1 LNLYRNEMKDRIK
14 RLKEAVRRFDSSC
27 LLVAGDIMLDQFVWG
42 DVSRISPEAP
52 VPVVEVQKETM
63 LLGGAANVANN
74 LRAMGSPVILGGVV
88 GKDVMGENLRELAR
102 SRGIDATAVVDGI
115 RPTTIKTR
123 IIARG
128 QQVVRV
134 DRESNNS
141 LNDSSINALAEAFER
156 LAPGID
162 GIIVS
167 DYAKGVVSIRFM
179 DELRKISS
187 KRGIP
192 LLVDPKPANSHLYH
206 GVTLVTPNRQE
217 AEAMAGLEIKDAE
230 SLSQAA
236 QEIQGRLGTEAVLIT
251 WGSHGMAL
259 WQRENGLFTVPTM
272 AREVFDVTGAGD
284 TVVAAMAL
292 GIVNGLTF
300 PEAAYLAN
308 IAAGVVVGK
317 IGTATITAE
326 EIMEILE
333 K

>member
-1 LNLYRNEMKDRIK
+1 MEDRII
-14 RLKEAVRRFDSSC
+14 RLREAVRRFDSSC

-42 DVSRISPEAP
+42 EVSRISPEAP

-74 LRAMGSPVILGGVV
+74 LRALGSPVILGGVV
-88 GKDVMGENLRELAR
+88 GKDVMGETLKELAG
-102 SRGIDATAVVDGI
+102 SMGIDTAAVVDGI

-134 DRESNNS
+134 DRESNKS
-141 LNDSSINALAEAFER
+141 LNDSSMKALVEAFKR
-156 LAPGID
+156 MAPGID

-167 DYAKGVVSIRFM
+167 DYAKGAVAARFM

-187 KRGIP
+187 ERGIP

-217 AEAMAGLEIKDAE
+217 AEAMAGIEIKDTE
-230 SLSQAA
+230 SLNRAA
-236 QEIQGRLGTEAVLIT
+236 RQIQERLGTEAVLIT
-251 WGSHGMAL
+251 RGLHGMAL

-292 GIVNGLTF
+292 GIVNGLSF

-317 IGTATITAE
+317 IGTATVTAR

>member
-1 LNLYRNEMKDRIK
+1 MKDRIK

-52 VPVVEVQKETM
+52 VPVVKVQKETM

-74 LRAMGSPVILGGVV
+74 LRAMSSHVILSGVV
-88 GKDVMGENLRELAR
+88 GKDAMGENLRELAR
-102 SRGIDATAVVDGI
+102 SGGIDATAVVDGT

-134 DRESNNS
+134 DRENNNF
-141 LNDSSINALAEAFER
+141 LNDSSIKALAEAFER

-167 DYAKGVVSIRFM
+167 DYAKGVVSARFM
-179 DELRKISS
+179 DELRKISGE
-187 KRGIP
+187 RGIP

-217 AEAMAGLEIKDAE
+217 AEAMAGLEIKD
-230 SLSQAA
+230 
-236 QEIQGRLGTEAVLIT
+236 
-251 WGSHGMAL
+251 
-259 WQRENGLFTVPTM
+259 
-272 AREVFDVTGAGD
+272 
-284 TVVAAMAL
+284 
-292 GIVNGLTF
+292 
-300 PEAAYLAN
+300 
-308 IAAGVVVGK
+308 
-317 IGTATITAE
+317 
-326 EIMEILE
+326 
-333 K
+333 

>member
-1 LNLYRNEMKDRIK
+1 MKDRII

-88 GKDVMGENLRELAR
+88 GKDAMGENLRELAR
-102 SRGIDATAVVDGI
+102 SGGIDAAAVVDGI

-134 DRESNNS
+134 DRENNNS
-141 LNDSSINALAEAFER
+141 LNDSSIKALAEAFER

-167 DYAKGVVSIRFM
+167 DYAKGVVSARFM
-179 DELRKISS
+179 DELRKISG

-192 LLVDPKPANSHLYH
+192 LLVDPKPAHSHLYH

-217 AEAMAGLEIKDAE
+217 AEAMAGLEIKDTE

-251 WGSHGMAL
+251 RGSHGMAL

-317 IGTATITAE
+317 IGTATVTAE

>member
-1 LNLYRNEMKDRIK
+1 MKDRIR
-14 RLKEAVRRFDSSC
+14 RLREAVRRFDSSC
-27 LLVAGDIMLDQFVWG
+27 LLVVGDIMLDQFVWG
-42 DVSRISPEAP
+42 EVSRISPEAP

-74 LRAMGSPVILGGVV
+74 LRALGSPVILGGVV
-88 GKDVMGENLRELAR
+88 GKDVMGETLKELAR
-102 SRGIDATAVVDGI
+102 SRGIDTAAVVDGI

-134 DRESNNS
+134 DRESNKS
-141 LNDSSINALAEAFER
+141 LNDSSMKALVEAFKR
-156 LAPGID
+156 MAPGID

-167 DYAKGVVSIRFM
+167 DYAKGAVVARFM

-187 KRGIP
+187 ERGIP

-217 AEAMAGLEIKDAE
+217 AEAMAGIDIKDTE

-236 QEIQGRLGTEAVLIT
+236 RQIQGGLGTEAVLIT
-251 WGSHGMAL
+251 RGLHGMAL

-284 TVVAAMAL
+284 TVVATMAL
-292 GIVNGLTF
+292 GIVNGLSF

-317 IGTATITAE
+317 IGTATVTAR